1 MSDPR
6 KSPFWK
12 SQQPIVGRMLSEKGR
27 DNYDNIFR
35 KKELPDCAIC
45 DGLGYLFETTPRDDG
60 QGVDYEKCICAVCD
74 GTGKRKSK

>member
-35 KKELPDCAIC
+35 KEELPDCAVC
-45 DGLGYLFETTPRDDG
+45 NGYGHLFEPIPSDDG
-60 QGVDYEKCICAVCD
+60 WDVDYEKCICAVCD